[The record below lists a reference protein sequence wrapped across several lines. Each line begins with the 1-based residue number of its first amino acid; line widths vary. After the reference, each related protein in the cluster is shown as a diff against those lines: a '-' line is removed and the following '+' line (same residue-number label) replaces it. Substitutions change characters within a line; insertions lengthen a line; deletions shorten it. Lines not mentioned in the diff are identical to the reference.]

1 MSLSQIMSSATS
13 GLMVA
18 QTGLRAVSDNIANVN
33 TQGYVRKLVQQTPLL
48 SAGFGVGV
56 DVSRVLLAS
65 DRFLQS
71 AALNA
76 TATASQAGAVA
87 SGLDQAQALF
97 GDPTADSSFFSRLDS
112 LYAAFSTAGANAAS
126 GVSRSAAL
134 DSVTGF
140 LDEASRISAS
150 LGALRSEADSR
161 IAADV
166 DSANALL
173 SQINDL
179 NAEITRSRVSTGDST
194 GAENIQL
201 GLINQLSQ
209 LMDVNIS
216 QRSGGGVVVRASDG
230 APLAGEGGA
239 ATLSYVRGQG
249 VSGAVMVTQPGS
261 AGQSALP
268 LRLTGGEIRG
278 LMDLRDSELPAVSEQ
293 LSEFVS
299 SAVDELNRAHNAS
312 SAVPP
317 PTTLTGRDTGLDLTT
332 AVSGFTGKTSL
343 AVVGPD
349 GTLQKQIAIDFT
361 AGTMTVDG
369 GTATSFTPASFLTS
383 LNSALGTSG
392 SASFT
397 NGALSLSA
405 NGGAGL
411 AIADDAADPSA
422 KAGKGFSH
430 FFGLNDLVASSGV
443 ADYDTGLRASDPH
456 GFTAGDT
463 VTFRVSGADGAR
475 LRDITVT
482 VPAAGSMQDLLSTMN
497 APGSGLGLYGQFS
510 LDANGA
516 MTFAPNNA
524 GSASLSVVADNTQR
538 GAGGPS
544 ITELFGIGSAERG
557 SRASQFSVRTDI
569 AADPSRL
576 ALATLDLSQ
585 AATGNPVLSAADGR
599 GGALLAASG
608 ERSTGFSAAGGLA
621 ASSMTVSRYATEF
634 AGSIGR
640 RAEAAASRQETAQA
654 VASEAVSRRTSVEG
668 VNLDEELISMTTYQQ
683 AFNASARVIQASKDM
698 YDVLLGILG
707 A

>member
-1 MSLSQIMSSATS
+1 
-13 GLMVA
+13 
-18 QTGLRAVSDNIANVN
+18 
-33 TQGYVRKLVQQTPLL
+33 
-48 SAGFGVGV
+48 
-56 DVSRVLLAS
+56 
-65 DRFLQS
+65 
-71 AALNA
+71 
-76 TATASQAGAVA
+76 
-87 SGLDQAQALF
+87 
-97 GDPTADSSFFSRLDS
+97 
-112 LYAAFSTAGANAAS
+112 
-126 GVSRSAAL
+126 
-134 DSVTGF
+134 
-140 LDEASRISAS
+140 
-150 LGALRSEADSR
+150 
-161 IAADV
+161 
-166 DSANALL
+166 
-173 SQINDL
+173 
-179 NAEITRSRVSTGDST
+179 
-194 GAENIQL
+194 
-201 GLINQLSQ
+201 
-209 LMDVNIS
+209 
-216 QRSGGGVVVRASDG
+216 
-230 APLAGEGGA
+230 
-239 ATLSYVRGQG
+239 
-249 VSGAVMVTQPGS
+249 MVTQPGS

-456 GFTAGDT
+456 GFTAGD
-463 VTFRVSGADGAR
+463 
-475 LRDITVT
+475 T